1 MTRTPRTCHEL
12 GVCHGRKG
20 PGSTC
25 QHDTDALDAIRAR
38 LISMPRGGRV
48 SDAVSVCYP
57 LVVNNLV
64 CRALNAAAAVG
75 FPKVDAQV
83 IAGC

>member
-1 MTRTPRTCHEL
+1 
-12 GVCHGRKG
+12 
-20 PGSTC
+20 
-25 QHDTDALDAIRAR
+25 
-38 LISMPRGGRV
+38 MPRGGRA
-48 SDAVSVCYP
+48 SDAVSVCFP